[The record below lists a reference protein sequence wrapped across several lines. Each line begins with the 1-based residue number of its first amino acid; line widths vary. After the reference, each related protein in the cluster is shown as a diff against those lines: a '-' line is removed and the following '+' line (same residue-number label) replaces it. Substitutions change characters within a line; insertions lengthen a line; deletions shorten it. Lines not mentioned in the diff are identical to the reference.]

1 MVHVD
6 QKVARECYVE
16 SPRVDP
22 TRQNAYGNR
31 SPRRKS
37 SWGRRSPRGEAQP
50 VRREHMVT
58 LVDLDPWTVESRL
71 EAKEELRQVPL
82 LDEEHN
88 TYVGTTIATAEA
100 ELIHQALTTS
110 LG

>member
-1 MVHVD
+1 
-6 QKVARECYVE
+6 
-16 SPRVDP
+16 
-22 TRQNAYGNR
+22 
-31 SPRRKS
+31 
-37 SWGRRSPRGEAQP
+37 
-50 VRREHMVT
+50 
-58 LVDLDPWTVESRL
+58 VESRL